1 MNAVTDIADLDAE
14 PLDEGIGRTEAR
26 VRGVARAGE
35 VGLVLLELVEALALK
50 AARMVKDQAED
61 EGLDLKVVAAVSD
74 LAQAYGKISRSIR
87 QNALLEDRLETALRD
102 RAAGLED
109 ARRARALKRAE
120 AEAAKAAADEKAEF
134 QRVHGP
140 RLARE
145 ALVVEAMEQVTFSCH
160 REDLEAAGAL
170 DIEVAELLE
179 EGAEYAAYGDRPI
192 SETVKRLCKALELE
206 PDWEGFAR
214 EDWAKEEARA
224 GVVGS
229 PYVSIERGGSGECVL
244 AVRGLQGAGL
254 AAKETAPRETG
265 PPPSSQAALGDGFL
279 PP

>member
-1 MNAVTDIADLDAE
+1 MNAVTDIADQDAE
-14 PLDEGIGRTEAR
+14 LLDEGIGRIEAR

-35 VGLVLLELVEALALK
+35 VGLVLLEVVEALALK
-50 AARMVKDQAED
+50 AARLVTEQAED
-61 EGLDLKVVAAVSD
+61 EGLDLKVVAAVGD
-74 LAQAYGKISRSIR
+74 LAQAYGKVSRSIR
-87 QNALLEDRLETALRD
+87 QNALLEDRLETLRRD

-120 AEAAKAAADEKAEF
+120 AQAAKSAVDEKAEF

-145 ALVVEAMEQVTFSCH
+145 AAVSDVMQQLSFAQ
-160 REDLEAAGAL
+160 REDPEEAEAL

-179 EGAEYAAYGDRPI
+179 EGADYEAYGERPV
-192 SETVKRLCKALELE
+192 SETVARLCKALELSA
-206 PDWEGFAR
+206 DWEDFAR

-224 GVVGS
+224 GVIGS

-254 AAKETAPRETG
+254 AATLATEPRETG
-265 PPPSSQAALGDGFL
+265 PP
-279 PP
+279 